1 MTQRK
6 TRDSAPAKP
15 GCRFSQ
21 IFAKTK
27 SVTFSDFCKMLLKIN
42 SNRIVFAEFFADF
55 FKEQSHENRK
65 ENMKR
70 RKYLP
75 FYREEDA
82 TNSAPRVFAAA
93 DTTPDVC
100 KKSSGAAWNTSEG
113 CLKEGCECADS
124 SGSAPTSTICVSSS
138 CTVDCDYCESPITEK
153 DENCLATLGML
164 CFWRLTQNFS
174 PKIA

>member
-1 MTQRK
+1 
-6 TRDSAPAKP
+6 
-15 GCRFSQ
+15 
-21 IFAKTK
+21 
-27 SVTFSDFCKMLLKIN
+27 
-42 SNRIVFAEFFADF
+42 
-55 FKEQSHENRK
+55 
-65 ENMKR
+65 MKR

-124 SGSAPTSTICVSSS
+124 SRSAPTSTTCVSSS
-138 CTVDCDYCESPITEK
+138 CTVDCDSCESPRTEK

-164 CFWRLTQNFS
+164 CFWRLMPRLCVGLRKSLSSKVRVQEVVQEVVQKSTEDC
-174 PKIA
+174 PKRARLIRRAVHLACCVFYLY